1 MSDSM
6 LLFVCPLV
14 GYLLGTI
21 PTGLLIGLSQGI
33 DVRTRGSGNIG
44 ATNVARVIGA
54 KWGMVTLVAD
64 MLKGL
69 VPVLLARYLAAN
81 TGMGTV
87 VVSLTGFFAV
97 AGHCF
102 SAFLGFRGGKG
113 VATAVGVFLATCP
126 LAVAGAFLV
135 FFASMKKWS
144 IVSVASLLSSL
155 SMPIFIYFICPVI
168 SFEIMAL
175 AIAAVIWFKHT
186 DNIKRLLQGTEKR
199 FRDGGK
205 GSAGGEG

>member
-1 MSDSM
+1 MSDSI

-44 ATNVARVIGA
+44 ATNVARVVGA
-54 KWGMVTLVAD
+54 KWGIITLVAD
-64 MLKGL
+64 LLKGL
-69 VPVLLARYLAAN
+69 VPVLLARYLTAN
-81 TGMGTV
+81 TDMGPLV
-87 VVSLTGFFAV
+87 LSLTGFFAV

-102 SAFLGFRGGKG
+102 SIFLGFRGGKG
-113 VATAVGVFLATCP
+113 VATAVGVFLAICP
-126 LAVAGAFLV
+126 LAVAGGFLV
-135 FFASMKKWS
+135 FFASMKRWN

-155 SMPIFIYFICPVI
+155 SMPILIYFICPVS

-175 AIAAVIWFKHT
+175 AIAIVIWFKHM

-199 FRDGGK
+199 FKDSGK
-205 GSAGGEG
+205 GSVEGQG